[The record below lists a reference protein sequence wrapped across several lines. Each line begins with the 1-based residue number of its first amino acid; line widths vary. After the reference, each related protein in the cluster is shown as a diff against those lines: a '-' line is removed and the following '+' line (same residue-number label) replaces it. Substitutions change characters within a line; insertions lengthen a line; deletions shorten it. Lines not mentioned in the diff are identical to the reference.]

1 MATKRDK
8 RKKLRRKRRH
18 SKEAEERL
26 AERHLTQ
33 IRYYFDTNQSI
44 IYDGQQYRVAGISEA
59 EQTATLKTT
68 DDQLRTVAINQI
80 ELEK

>member
-26 AERHLTQ
+26 TERHLTQ
-33 IRYYFDTNQSI
+33 IRYYFDTNQPI
-44 IYDGQQYRVAGISEA
+44 IYGGQQYKVAGISET

-68 DDQLRTVAINQI
+68 DGQLRTVAINQI